1 MNQLPTRGEPAGL
14 MTLARAFSMIKESGI
29 KQELSS
35 LQYYQKEGEDDE
47 AYWARLMIDIVYL
60 VATNLDTLLPAMVK
74 LDGSV
79 TMEQMETASTEE
91 ALDWIER
98 VVTENQPNLKAFTD
112 FLARMTSQS
121 ESPKA

>member
-1 MNQLPTRGEPAGL
+1 

-35 LQYYQKEGEDDE
+35 LQYAQKEGEDDE
-47 AYWARLMIDIVYL
+47 AYGARLMIDIVYL

-112 FLARMTSQS
+112 FLARMTSQN

>member
-1 MNQLPTRGEPAGL
+1 
-14 MTLARAFSMIKESGI
+14 
-29 KQELSS
+29 
-35 LQYYQKEGEDDE
+35 
-47 AYWARLMIDIVYL
+47 
-60 VATNLDTLLPAMVK
+60 MVK

-79 TMEQMETASTEE
+79 TKEQMETASTEE

-112 FLARMTSQS
+112 FLARMTSQN